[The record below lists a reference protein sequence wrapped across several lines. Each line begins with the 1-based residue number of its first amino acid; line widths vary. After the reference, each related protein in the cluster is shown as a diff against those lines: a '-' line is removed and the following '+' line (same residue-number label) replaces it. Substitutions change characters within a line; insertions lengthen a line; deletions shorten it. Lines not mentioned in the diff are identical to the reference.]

1 MSVRRSSLF
10 RAIASVAVVIL
21 MAAAPTLFAQTT
33 TGNIAGT
40 AQVASDKSA
49 LPGATIEAVHV
60 PTGTRY
66 DSVTGVNGRFTI
78 PNVRVGGP
86 YKITGTLEGFKSTTV
101 NLNDVGLGQTSE
113 VTVNMA
119 LAAVTEAITV
129 TASAD
134 AIINPNRTGSTSSV
148 TTEQIQT
155 LPTVNRQ
162 LQDFARTNPYV
173 VTSLTGDG
181 TFMFVAGRNNRYN
194 SIQIDGAV
202 NNDLFGLS
210 SSGTPGGG
218 SGTQA
223 VSLDAIQ
230 QIQILISPY
239 DVRQSGFTGGGIN
252 AVTRSGSN
260 NIEGSVFGT
269 KRDPSY
275 VGKGPTD
282 TKVGKFDQSQYGG
295 RLGGPIWKD
304 KMFFFVSGETNKRN
318 DPNGTSAD
326 GSTGINYTGTPAAAD
341 VANYLKSTYNYDS
354 GPLGDLIFD
363 TKSDLYFGRVDA
375 NIGSKHNL
383 TLRHNYVKGSNVNTP
398 SSFTRTTTRFYYP
411 NNVYLFP
418 SKTNSTV
425 LQANSVLTANT
436 FNEGRIGYQTVR
448 EHRETPG
455 AIFPTIEIGGTG
467 ERSGS
472 LQTGIERFSGAN
484 ALDQNIFEFTDDF
497 TITHGNQN
505 IVIGTHNEIFKF
517 SNLFISD
524 FYGYYYFPTLAALQS
539 GTPTIY
545 RIGFATGSDP
555 RRPTK
560 FKAGQYSLYASDQW
574 HLQHGVTLTAGLR
587 ADKPHFYNTP
597 SNNAVV
603 LTALGRSTSEI
614 PTEQIS
620 WEPRIGFNWDIRED
634 GKQQLRGGVGVF
646 QGRTPFVWISN
657 NYGNTGIETVNKGCT
672 TTACMPK
679 FNPDPNTQARL
690 DGVAGATQDI
700 ALSDP
705 DFQFPRVLRSTLGYD
720 RELPWGVR
728 GSVEALYSKTLED
741 VFYQNIVKVQTGTS
755 PLDGRPTY
763 ASVGPPPGFTTS
775 PFGNAYFLTNT
786 NKGSEMTETLQ
797 LSKNFGRLSLMGNYA
812 HQRALSAGDWTS
824 STASSQWQFGN
835 LNKGDIYTP
844 VLGRTQFEIQ
854 HRFNLSA
861 TYNFTTGPVSHNIG
875 AFYVAQSG
883 QPYSLLMGGDPNRDG
898 STSNDLLFVPSNGVI
913 LCPSSA
919 SGAPTAAGACRTTAG
934 ANATPLDSSLFTNFL
949 QSVGVNPAKG
959 EILSRNIIRAPW
971 TRRLDLHYGIGL
983 PQVLGARVMIEAD
996 LLNALNMVDSKY
1008 GVEQFVSN
1016 SSYSSVAFNGMDP
1029 TTGKAVYR
1037 EASTTNCSAADV
1049 SSGVAGCTATTVR
1062 KSGTLTLG
1070 NQLST
1075 ANLGSRWQGRLGL
1088 RVNF

>member
-1 MSVRRSSLF
+1 MSARRSSLF
-10 RAIASVAVVIL
+10 RAIASVAVIVL
-21 MAAAPTLFAQTT
+21 MATPSLFAQTT

-40 AQVASDKSA
+40 AMTASDKSA
-49 LPGATIEAVHV
+49 LPGVTIEAVHV

-66 DSVTGVNGRFTI
+66 DSVTGGNGRFLI

-86 YKITGTLEGFKSTTV
+86 YKITGTLDGFKSTTV
-101 NLNDVGLGQTSE
+101 NLNDVALGQTAE

-134 AIINPNRTGSTSSV
+134 SVINPNRTGSSSSV

-181 TFMFVAGRNNRYN
+181 TFMFIAGRNNRYN

-230 QIQILISPY
+230 QIQVLISPY
-239 DVRQSGFTGGGIN
+239 DIRQSGFTGGGIN

-260 NIEGSVFGT
+260 DLEGSVFGT

-282 TKVGKFDQSQYGG
+282 TKIGQFDQSQYGG

-326 GSTGINYTGTPAAAD
+326 GSTGINYIGTPAAAD
-341 VANYLKSTYNYDS
+341 VANFLKSTYNYDS

-398 SSFTRTTTRFYYP
+398 SSFTRNTTRFYFP

-425 LQANSVLTANT
+425 LQANSVLSANM

-467 ERSGS
+467 ERAGS

-484 ALDQNIFEFTDDF
+484 ALDQDIFEFTDDF
-497 TITHGNQN
+497 TVTHGNHN
-505 IVIGTHNEIFKF
+505 IVVGTHNEVFKF
-517 SNLFISD
+517 SNLFIQD
-524 FYGYYYFPTLAALQS
+524 FYGYYYFPTLAALQA

-545 RIGFATGSDP
+545 RTGFATGTDP

-574 HLQHGVTLTAGLR
+574 HLQHGLTITAGLR

-597 SNNAVV
+597 SSNPAV
-603 LTALGRSTSEI
+603 LAALGRGTDEI
-614 PTEQIS
+614 PSEAIT
-620 WEPRIGFNWDIRED
+620 WEPRIGFNWDIRQD

-657 NYGNTGIETVNKGCT
+657 NYGNTGIETVLKGCT
-672 TTACMPK
+672 TAACMPA
-679 FNPDPNTQARL
+679 FNPDPNTQSRL

-705 DFQFPRVLRSTLGYD
+705 DLQFPRVLRSTLGYD
-720 RELPWGVR
+720 RELPWGIR
-728 GSVEALYSKTLED
+728 GTVEALYSMTQED
-741 VFYQNIVKVQTGTS
+741 IFYQNINKVRVGSS

-763 ASVGPPPGFTTS
+763 ASIATA
-775 PFGNAYFLTNT
+775 FGNAYFLTNT
-786 NKGSEMTETLQ
+786 NKGNELTETLQ
-797 LSKNFGRLSLMGNYA
+797 LSKNFHNLTLMGTYA
-812 HQRALSAGDWTS
+812 HQRALSVGDWTS
-824 STASSQWQFGN
+824 STASSNWQFGFVN
-835 LNKGDIYTP
+835 QGDIYTP
-844 VLGRTQFEIQ
+844 VLSRTQFEIQ
-854 HRFNLSA
+854 HRFNVAA
-861 TYNFTTGPVSHNIG
+861 TYNFITGPISHNLG
-875 AFYVAQSG
+875 AYYVAQSG

-898 STSNDLLFVPSNGVI
+898 STNNDLLFVPSNGVI
-913 LCPSSA
+913 LCPSSS

-934 ANATPLDSSLFTNFL
+934 VNQNSLDSALFTNFL
-949 QSVGVNPAKG
+949 KSVGVDPASG
-959 EILSRNIIRAPW
+959 QILSRNIIRQPW

-983 PQVLGARVMIEAD
+983 PQFMGARVMIEAD
-996 LLNALNMVDSKY
+996 LLNALNMIDSNY
-1008 GVEQFVSN
+1008 GVERFVTN
-1016 SSYSSVAFNGMDP
+1016 STYIPVAFNGIDP

-1037 EASTTNCSAADV
+1037 EATTTNCSAADV
-1049 SSGVAGCTATTVR
+1049 SGGVAGCTATTVR
-1062 KSGTLTLG
+1062 KTGTLTPS
-1070 NQLST
+1070 NQFST

>member
-1 MSVRRSSLF
+1 MSARRSSLF

-21 MAAAPTLFAQTT
+21 MAAAPALFAQTT

-40 AQVASDKSA
+40 AQVATDKSA
-49 LPGATIEAVHV
+49 LPGVTIEAVHV
-60 PTGTRY
+60 PTGARY
-66 DSVTGVNGRFTI
+66 DTVTGANGRFTI

-86 YKITGTLEGFKSTTV
+86 YKITGNLEGFKSTTV
-101 NLNDVGLGQTSE
+101 NLNEVALGQTAE
-113 VTVNMA
+113 VNLNLA
-119 LAAVTEAITV
+119 LAAVSEAITV

-134 AIINPNRTGSTSSV
+134 SIINPNHTGSTSQVS
-148 TTEQIQT
+148 TEQIQT

-223 VSLDAIQ
+223 ISLDAIQ
-230 QIQILISPY
+230 QIQVLISPY
-239 DVRQSGFTGGGIN
+239 DIRQSGFTGGGIN
-252 AVTRSGSN
+252 AVTRSGAN
-260 NIEGSVFGT
+260 NLEGSVFGT

-275 VGKGPTD
+275 VGKGPTN
-282 TKVGKFDQSQYGG
+282 TKVGEFDQTQYGG

-341 VANYLKSTYNYDS
+341 VANFLKSTYNYDS

-383 TLRHNYVKGSNVNTP
+383 TLRHNYVKGQNVNTP
-398 SSFTRTTTRFYYP
+398 SSFTRTTTRFYFP

-436 FNEGRIGYQTVR
+436 FNEGRIGFQTVR

-467 ERSGS
+467 ERNGA

-484 ALDQNIFEFTDDF
+484 ALDQDIFEFTDDF
-497 TITHGNQN
+497 TLTHGNHN
-505 IVIGTHNEIFKF
+505 IVVGTHNEVFKF
-517 SNLFISD
+517 SNLFIAD
-524 FYGYYYFPTLAALQS
+524 AYGYYYFPTLAALQS

-545 RIGFATGSDP
+545 RIGFATGADP

-560 FKAGQYSLYASDQW
+560 FKAAQYSLYASDQW
-574 HLQHGVTLTAGLR
+574 HLQHGVTITAGLR
-587 ADKPHFYNTP
+587 ADKPHFYNSP
-597 SNNAVV
+597 SSNSAV
-603 LTALGRSTSEI
+603 LAALGRGTDAIPSENI
-614 PTEQIS
+614 T
-620 WEPRIGFNWDIRED
+620 WEPRVGFNWDIRED
-634 GKQQLRGGVGVF
+634 GKQQLRGGIGVF

-657 NYGNTGIETVNKGCT
+657 NYGNTGIETVAKGCT
-672 TTACMPK
+672 TAACMPK
-679 FNPDPNTQARL
+679 FNPDPNTQSRL

-705 DFQFPRVLRSTLGYD
+705 DFQFPRVVRSTLGYD
-720 RELPWGVR
+720 RELPWGIR
-728 GSVEALYSKTLED
+728 GTVEALYSMNQEE
-741 VFYQNIVKVQTGTS
+741 VFYQNINKVQTGTS

-763 ASVGPPPGFTTS
+763 ASIAS
-775 PFGNAYFLTNT
+775 AFGNAYFLTNT
-786 NKGSEMTETLQ
+786 NKGNDLTETLQ
-797 LSKNFGRLSLMGNYA
+797 LSKSFRNFIVMGNYA
-812 HQRALSAGDWTS
+812 HQRALSVGDWTS
-824 STASSQWQFGN
+824 STASSNWQFGFV
-835 LNKGDIYTP
+835 NKGDIYTP
-844 VLGRTQFEIQ
+844 VLSRTQFEIE

-861 TYNFTTGPVSHNIG
+861 TYNLTTGPISHNIG
-875 AFYVAQSG
+875 AYYVAQSG

-898 STSNDLLFVPSNGVI
+898 STNNDLLFVPAGGVI

-919 SGAPTAAGACRTTAG
+919 SAAPTAAGPCRTTAG
-934 ANATPLDSSLFTNFL
+934 ATATPLDSSLFTNFL
-949 QSVGVNPAKG
+949 QSVGLNPASG
-959 EILSRNIIRAPW
+959 QILTRNLLRQPW

-1008 GVEQFVSN
+1008 GVERFVSN
-1016 SSYSSVAFNGMDP
+1016 STYSSVAFNGIDP
-1029 TTGKAVYR
+1029 ATGKAVYR
-1037 EASTTNCSAADV
+1037 EATTTNCSAADV

-1062 KSGTLTLG
+1062 KTGTLTLG
-1070 NQLST
+1070 NQFST